1 MFERFLQELR
11 RRRVPHVAAFYL
23 ATAWILFE
31 VADATFPRLN
41 LPDWTVTLVLALLL
55 LAFPL
60 VVGLAWVYEFTPDGV
75 RRTPA
80 ATPAPAREP
89 GAGSRQGT
97 RGKGWTG
104 SGAFGRIAVAGAIV
118 VLALAGGAFLLLGNE
133 HEVTLDPDAVAV
145 LPFRV
150 AGSQDLNVLREGLVD
165 LLATKLTGEAGPRA
179 IDSRTT
185 LSRYAETAGDRELA
199 LDDALRVAASLGAG
213 RLLLGEVVGTD
224 REIALNATVYG
235 PDGEAQTRAS
245 VTGPVDSVTALVD
258 QLAAKLLTLDAGEA
272 SHRLAALTTTSLPA
286 LRSYLAGQWA
296 YRRGDFRDAVDLF
309 DQAVDLDSTF
319 ALAAMSLALA
329 SGWTGFEETP
339 RGLRVAWN
347 HKDRLN
353 DRDRALLVALAGPR
367 YPEDS
372 APIERVHAAQ
382 TARKLAPRDPHALY
396 ILADEYFHNGELAGY
411 PDAFE
416 RAWQGF
422 NAALAVDSAFGP
434 ALAHYPLMAAMR
446 RDTAALD
453 RYRRLRSAAD
463 EAERL
468 EDPWLRA
475 VGYGDDV
482 ARQRA
487 RPVLDSLIDNV
498 LAMLLEV
505 APPGDLPLDDLRQAA
520 DAFVN
525 GPAPVHERDFVLR
538 TWMGLEMAAGRYSA
552 LPRLARRMSPG
563 SAALGEA
570 MQAWGGLF
578 LDGEPEPA
586 REAIA
591 RLTRLTAHPPTT
603 PTEAFWRGTRVC
615 FAAYDRI
622 AHGDTTG
629 VAAAA
634 EALSASLCSS
644 MLRAML
650 AVQTGDP
657 GAARAV
663 QRLDSLALWDPATMN
678 EFRAVVDLVLA
689 RLYDALGE
697 PEAALAAVRRVDGW
711 SGFGALAPA
720 WLMRARLARDLGR
733 IDEAATYYRKYLQ
746 LRDDS
751 DPGSHAAANLAA
763 ARQELA
769 ALVDER

>member
-1 MFERFLQELR
+1 MFERFLRELR

-41 LPDWTVTLVLALLL
+41 LPDWTVTLVLAMLL

-60 VVGLAWVYEFTPDGV
+60 VVGLAWVYEFTPDGI
-75 RRTPA
+75 RRTPDAGPA
-80 ATPAPAREP
+80 ARK
-89 GAGSRQGT
+89 AGIDSRQGD
-97 RGKGWTG
+97 RKKGRTG
-104 SGAFGRIAVAGAIV
+104 GGAFGRIAVAGAIL
-118 VLALAGGAFLLLGNE
+118 VLALAGGAFLFLGDAD
-133 HEVTLDPDAVAV
+133 EVTLDPDAIAV

-150 AGSQDLNVLREGLVD
+150 AGPPDLNMLREGMID
-165 LLATKLTGEAGPRA
+165 LLATKLTGETGPRA

-185 LSRYAETAGDRELA
+185 LSRYAEVAGDRELSLA
-199 LDDALRVAASLGAG
+199 EALRVAASLGAG

-224 REIALNATVYG
+224 REMALNATVYG

-245 VTGPVDSVTALVD
+245 VTGPPDSVTSLVD
-258 QLAAKLLTLDAGEA
+258 QLAATLLMLEAGEA
-272 SHRLAALTTTSLPA
+272 SHRLATLTTTSLPA

-296 YRRGDFRDAVDLF
+296 YRRGDFRDAVDLYAR
-309 DQAVDLDSTF
+309 AVDHDSTF

-339 RGLRVAWN
+339 RGLRIAWN

-353 DRDRALLVALAGPR
+353 ERDRAILVALAGPR
-367 YPEDS
+367 YPEES
-372 APIERVHAAQ
+372 APIERIHAAQ
-382 TARKLAPRDPHALY
+382 AARKLAPWDPHALY
-396 ILADEYFHNGELAGY
+396 LLADEYFHNGEIAGY

-434 ALAHYPLMAAMR
+434 ALAHYPLIAAMR

-453 RYRRLRSAAD
+453 RYRRLRSASG

-468 EDPWLRA
+468 EDEWLRA
-475 VGYGDDV
+475 VGYGDDA

-487 RPVLDSLIDNV
+487 RPALDSTIDNV

-505 APPGDLPLDDLRQAA
+505 AAPGDLPFDDLRQAA
-520 DAFVN
+520 DAFVT
-525 GPAPVHERDFVLR
+525 GPASVQERDFVLR
-538 TWMGLEMAAGRYSA
+538 IWMGLETAAGRFSE
-552 LPRLARRMSPG
+552 LPRLARRMSPA
-563 SAALGEA
+563 SAAMSDA

-578 LDGEPEPA
+578 LDGESEPA
-586 REAIA
+586 REALA

-615 FAAYDRI
+615 FTAYGRL

-629 VAAAA
+629 VSAAA
-634 EALSASLCSS
+634 EALSSSLCSS

-657 GAARAV
+657 AAARAV
-663 QRLDSLALWDPATMN
+663 QRLDSLALWDPEAVT
-678 EFRAVVDLVLA
+678 EFRSVVDLVLA
-689 RLYDALGE
+689 HLYEALNE
-697 PEAALAAVRRVDGW
+697 REAALAAVRRVDGW

-720 WLMRARLARDLGR
+720 WLLRARLARDLGQTG
-733 IDEAATYYRKYLQ
+733 EAVKYYRKYLE
-746 LRDDS
+746 LRNEPDPDS
-751 DPGSHAAANLAA
+751 RAAANVEA

-769 ALVDER
+769 TLTSEG